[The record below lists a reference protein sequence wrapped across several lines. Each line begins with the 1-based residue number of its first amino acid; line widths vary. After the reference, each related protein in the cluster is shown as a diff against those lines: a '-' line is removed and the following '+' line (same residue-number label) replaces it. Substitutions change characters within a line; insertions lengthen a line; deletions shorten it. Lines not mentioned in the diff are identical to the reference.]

1 MSRVHR
7 LAAITVGVFALAL
20 ASVAASAQTAPAP
33 PPASDPHAGHHMAL
47 LEPATPAAPGQTEA
61 PLPPFIP
68 VPTDADRA
76 AAFPVVHGHDHG
88 DDRIRHQVL
97 FDQLEW
103 QTGGST
109 EDPSWDITS
118 WVGRDVDRLWIRAE
132 GDRAR
137 GRFEQAQLQL
147 LYGHAVSRWWQVVAG
162 VRQDVRPGA
171 PRTALAVG
179 VQGLAPYWIHV
190 EASLFS
196 EFNGRTHLRLEAE
209 HEVLV
214 TNRLVLQPLV
224 EFEIYSRAD
233 RAQGLGRGLATT
245 DSGLRLRY
253 ELRREFAPYVGLVWH
268 QRFFDTA
275 RQARA
280 AGRRVDGLALA
291 LGARVW
297 F

>member
-1 MSRVHR
+1 MRRTATRVAAVVCGLLLSS
-7 LAAITVGVFALAL
+7 LAAF
-20 ASVAASAQTAPAP
+20 AQTTPAPAP
-33 PPASDPHAGHHMAL
+33 SPDPHAGHQH
-47 LEPATPAAPGQTEA
+47 EPPAEAPSAPPPDA

-68 VPTDADRA
+68 APTDADRA

-88 DDRIRHQVL
+88 DDRIRYMVL

-103 QTGGST
+103 QTGGAT

-118 WVGRDVDRLWIRAE
+118 WIGRDVERLWLRAE

-147 LYGHAVSRWWQVVAG
+147 LYGRAVSRWWQVVAG

-190 EASLFS
+190 EASVFS

-209 HEVLV
+209 HEMLI
-214 TNRLVLQPLV
+214 TNRLVLQPLM

-245 DSGLRLRY
+245 DSGVRLRY

-275 RQARA
+275 AQARA
-280 AGRRVDGLALA
+280 ADRRVDGLALA

>member
-1 MSRVHR
+1 MSRARR
-7 LAAITVGVFALAL
+7 LAATLGGALAIAL
-20 ASVAASAQTAPAP
+20 ASVAASAQTPPAP
-33 PPASDPHAGHHMAL
+33 PPAPDPHAGHHMAAP
-47 LEPATPAAPGQTEA
+47 EPTAPAEQGTADT
-61 PLPPFIP
+61 PLPSFIP

-76 AAFPVVHGHDHG
+76 AAFPAVHGHDHG

-118 WVGRDVDRLWIRAE
+118 WVGRDVDRLWFRAE

-147 LYGHAVSRWWQVVAG
+147 LYGRAVSRWWQVVAG

-179 VQGLAPYWIHV
+179 VQGLAPYWVHV

-196 EFNGRTHLRLEAE
+196 ELNGRTHLRLEAE
-209 HEVLV
+209 HELLL

-253 ELRREFAPYVGLVWH
+253 EVRREFAPYVGLVWH

-275 RQARA
+275 AQARA
-280 AGRRVDGLALA
+280 AGRRVEGLALA

>member
-1 MSRVHR
+1 MNRIVRVAR
-7 LAAITVGVFALAL
+7 ALVCAFAVGVA
-20 ASVAASAQTAPAP
+20 VDASAQTTPAP
-33 PPASDPHAGHHMAL
+33 DPHAGHQH
-47 LEPATPAAPGQTEA
+47 ETPAPPQTTAPTDA
-61 PLPPFIP
+61 ALPPFIAT
-68 VPTDADRA
+68 PTDADRA
-76 AAFPVVHGHDHG
+76 AAFPDVHGHTH
-88 DDRIRHQVL
+88 DDNRIRAQVL

-103 QTGGST
+103 QVGGAT
-109 EDPSWDITS
+109 EDASWDVTS
-118 WVGRDVDRLWIRAE
+118 WVGRDLDRLWFRAE
-132 GDRAR
+132 GDRAS

-147 LYGHAVSRWWQVVAG
+147 LYGRAVSRWWQVVAG

-179 VQGLAPYWIHV
+179 VQGLASYWIHV

-209 HEVLV
+209 HELLV

-224 EFEIYSRAD
+224 EFEIYGRAD
-233 RAQGLGRGLATT
+233 PAQGLGRGLATT

-268 QRFFDTA
+268 RRFFDTA
-275 RQARA
+275 AQARA
-280 AGRRVDGLALA
+280 AGRRVQGLALA

>member
-1 MSRVHR
+1 MSCRVTR
-7 LAAITVGVFALAL
+7 ALAPYVCGL
-20 ASVAASAQTAPAP
+20 AMAIATDAGAQTTPAP
-33 PPASDPHAGHHMAL
+33 PPDPHATHRP
-47 LEPATPAAPGQTEA
+47 EPPAEPTVPAGTDT

-68 VPTDADRA
+68 APTDADRA
-76 AAFPVVHGHDHG
+76 AAFPVVHGHDMQ
-88 DDRIRHQVL
+88 DDRVRYQVL

-103 QTGGST
+103 QTGAST
-109 EDPSWDITS
+109 EDPSWDVTS
-118 WVGRDVDRLWIRAE
+118 WVGGDVHRLWFRAE

-137 GRFEQAQLQL
+137 GRFEQAQFQL
-147 LYGHAVSRWWQVVAG
+147 LYGRAVSRWWQAVAG

-179 VQGLAPYWIHV
+179 VQGLAPYWVHV
-190 EASLFS
+190 EASLFA
-196 EFNGRTHLRLEAE
+196 EPNGRTHLRLEAE
-209 HEVLV
+209 HDLLL
-214 TNRLVLQPLV
+214 TNRLVLQPLL
-224 EFEIYSRAD
+224 EFEIYGRAD

-253 ELRREFAPYVGLVWH
+253 EVRRELAPYVGLVWH

-275 RQARA
+275 GQARA
-280 AGRRVDGLALA
+280 AGRRTGGLALA

>member
-1 MSRVHR
+1 MSRVPR
-7 LAAITVGVFALAL
+7 FAAAAAGALIVAL
-20 ASVAASAQTAPAP
+20 ASVASAQTAPP
-33 PPASDPHAGHHMAL
+33 PPAPDPHAGHHVTPP
-47 LEPATPAAPGQTEA
+47 EPASAAPGTAET

-88 DDRIRHQVL
+88 DDRIRYQVL

-118 WVGRDVDRLWIRAE
+118 WVGRDVDRLWLRAE

-147 LYGHAVSRWWQVVAG
+147 LYGRAVSRWWQVVAG

-196 EFNGRTHLRLEAE
+196 ELNGRTHLRLEAE
-209 HEVLV
+209 HELLL

-275 RQARA
+275 AQARA

-291 LGARVW
+291 LGVRVW